1 MRFPLKVSFLSL
13 SSSLSSFLVSS
24 THRHRHRH
32 RHHHHSQRWQRKQTI
47 RFVLLL
53 VYVVYVFPTR
63 SRQTL
68 TLPLRFDEN
77 DRKMKN
83 SFVLC
88 SRVLWSSSRARTTE
102 KSLRKMREKASSSV
116 FVTSR
121 VFSILSKRERRKFFF
136 NEKKDTQP
144 CGVEEQKNLFYFTP
158 I

>member
-1 MRFPLKVSFLSL
+1 MRFPLKASFLSL

-32 RHHHHSQRWQRKQTI
+32 HHHSQRWQRKKTI

-68 TLPLRFDEN
+68 TLPLRFDDN

-136 NEKKDTQP
+136 
-144 CGVEEQKNLFYFTP
+144 
-158 I
+158 